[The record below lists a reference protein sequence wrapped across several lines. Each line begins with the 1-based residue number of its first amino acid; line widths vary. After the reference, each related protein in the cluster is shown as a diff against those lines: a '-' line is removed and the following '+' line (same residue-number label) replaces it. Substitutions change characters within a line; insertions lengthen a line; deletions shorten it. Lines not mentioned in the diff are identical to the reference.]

1 MADDEDATLPLFA
14 AAVIAYERVLSTR
27 RNQHLT
33 PSVDEL
39 DLIALVL
46 SSRLP
51 IYGVRAPGSEAAPIS
66 QDELM
71 EGMFW
76 GGAMRL
82 ELGRGRAAITQLAV
96 RKSEFEEVMGQLK
109 SRPMDL

>member
-1 MADDEDATLPLFA
+1 MADDQDAILPLFA

-27 RNQHLT
+27 RNQHVT

-39 DLIALVL
+39 DLVALVL

-51 IYGVRAPGSEAAPIS
+51 IYGVRAEGDEATRIS
-66 QDELM
+66 QEELM

-82 ELGRGRAAITQLAV
+82 ELGAARGAITRLAV
-96 RKSEFEEVMGQLK
+96 RKSEFEDLMGQLK

>member
-1 MADDEDATLPLFA
+1 MADEDATLPLFA

-27 RNQHLT
+27 RNQHVT

-39 DLIALVL
+39 DLVALAL

-51 IYGVRAPGSEAAPIS
+51 IYGVRAPGRAAERISEE
-66 QDELM
+66 DLM

-82 ELGRGRAAITQLAV
+82 ELGGGRAAITQLTV
-96 RKSEFEEVMGQLK
+96 RKSEFEAVMGQLR
-109 SRPMDL
+109 SRPMEL

>member
-1 MADDEDATLPLFA
+1 MAHEEEATIPLFA
-14 AAVIAYERVLSTR
+14 AAVIAYERVFSTR
-27 RNQHLT
+27 RNQHVT

-39 DLIALVL
+39 DLVGLAL

-51 IYGVRAPGSEAAPIS
+51 LYGVRAAGRAPARISEE
-66 QDELM
+66 ELM

-82 ELGRGRAAITQLAV
+82 ELGRGRAAITQLVV
-96 RKSEFEEVMGQLK
+96 RKAEFEHLMGELK
-109 SRPMDL
+109 GRPMEL